1 MTDDFLCNMS
11 VKVGID
17 ILEYTNFAILQ
28 GQRVGLVVH
37 PASVDSGLEHTVD
50 IFLREERIYLKALF
64 GPQHGVQGSTQ
75 ANMVEWEGYRDRHT
89 ELPIY
94 SLYGKT
100 RKPTRQ
106 MLENIDTLV
115 FDLQDI
121 GSRYYTFI
129 WTMVLCMQAC
139 AEHGRRMVILDRPNP
154 INGVSLEGPVLSP
167 DFSSFVGLY
176 PIPVRHGMT
185 IGELAL
191 MFNKVFNIGC
201 NVEVVKLEGWN
212 RKHWF
217 DETGLPWVMPSPNIP
232 TLHTATV
239 YPGLCLLEGTNLS
252 EGRGTTRPFEV
263 FGAPWVNPQELVKAL
278 QEEVLEGVVFRPL
291 YFTPTFD
298 KCVGELCGGFQIHV
312 SNRDA
317 FLPFITGVAII
328 KAVHK
333 LYPNNFRWKDPPY
346 EYEEEKLPFD
356 ILVGNDK
363 LRQAIERGEPLQ
375 VMWKGWAKDLETF
388 KEMREEYLLY

>member
-1 MTDDFLCNMS
+1 MS
-11 VKVGID
+11 VKVGIEALRD
-17 ILEYTNFAILQ
+17 NKFTILQ

-37 PASVDSGLEHTVD
+37 PASVDSRLEHTVD
-50 IFLREERIYLKALF
+50 VFLREKGGYLKALF
-64 GPQHGVQGSTQ
+64 GPQHGVRGDTQ
-75 ANMVEWEGYRDRHT
+75 ANMVEWEGYQDPHT
-89 ELPIY
+89 GLPVY

-129 WTMVLCMQAC
+129 WTMALCIQAC
-139 AEHGRRMVILDRPNP
+139 AEHGKRMVVLDRPNP

-167 DFSSFVGLY
+167 DFDSFVGLY
-176 PIPVRHGMT
+176 PIPVRHAMT
-185 IGELAL
+185 VGELAP
-191 MFNKVFNIGC
+191 MFNKVFDIGC
-201 NVEVVKLEGWN
+201 NLEVVKLEGWN
-212 RKHWF
+212 RKDWF
-217 DETGLPWVMPSPNIP
+217 DETSLPWVMPSPNIP
-232 TLHTATV
+232 TLNTTTV

-263 FGAPWVNPQELVKAL
+263 FGAPWIEPYQLLSVLD
-278 QEEVLEGVVFRPL
+278 EEKLSGVVFRPL
-291 YFTPTFD
+291 YFTPTFN
-298 KCVGELCGGFQIHV
+298 KWVGELCGGFQIHV
-312 SNRDA
+312 LNRDI

-328 KAVHK
+328 KAIHK
-333 LYPNNFRWKDPPY
+333 LYPNDFRWKDPPY

-375 VMWKGWAKDLETF
+375 VMWEGWAKDLESF
-388 KEMREEYLLY
+388 KEMRKEYLLY